1 MSDEKDLEL
10 LDLDDAEEV
19 TDEALPDAVPFVTPR
34 PHRPWLLLA
43 IGVAII
49 VLAVFIIV
57 RVVSNNSSSSIEV
70 DLGAPVMVEER
81 EPEAI
86 MPAPR
91 PMPVQTMP
99 PQVVPPAPVQPAPVP
114 MPQQV
119 ERPIPQPI
127 PQPVQVARPAPQPI
141 QQPVQVAPQ
150 PNQNVRVIEDR
161 KDVTFNPARETAAP
175 KPIPAPAPKAAKTSA
190 KPKPAPKPAAPKVAN
205 GGWYV
210 QFGSYS
216 TRAAAEAAEKKIR
229 AGHQNLF
236 AGKQFVI
243 LAAVLPNGTT
253 TYRLRV
259 AFSTSGDANGFCRN
273 AKSDG
278 LDCYVAK

>member
-1 MSDEKDLEL
+1 MSDTEELEL
-10 LDLDDAEEV
+10 LDLDDADG
-19 TDEALPDAVPFVTPR
+19 TADEGLPDAVPFVTPR

-49 VLAVFIIV
+49 VLAVVIIV

-81 EPEAI
+81 EPEMI

-91 PMPVQTMP
+91 PMPVPQPVQVQTMP
-99 PQVVPPAPVQPAPVP
+99 VQQMPVQDMRPVPQPAPQP

-119 ERPIPQPI
+119 APQPAPQPF
-127 PQPVQVARPAPQPI
+127 PQPVQVA
-141 QQPVQVAPQ
+141 APQ

-161 KDVTFNPARETAAP
+161 KDVTFNPERATVTP
-175 KPIPAPAPKAAKTSA
+175 KPIPAPAPKEVKTPA
-190 KPKPAPKPAAPKVAN
+190 KPKPAPKPAAQKVAN

-216 TRAAAEAAEKKIR
+216 TRVAAEAAEKKIR
-229 AGHQNLF
+229 TGHQNLF

-243 LAAVLPNGTT
+243 LAAVLPNGST
-253 TYRLRV
+253 TYRLRI
-259 AFSTSGDANGFCRN
+259 AFASSGDANGFCRN

>member
-1 MSDEKDLEL
+1 MSDTEELEL
-10 LDLDDAEEV
+10 LDLDDAGD
-19 TDEALPDAVPFVTPR
+19 TADEGLPDAVPFVTPR

-49 VLAVFIIV
+49 VLAVVIIV

-81 EPEAI
+81 EPEMI

-91 PMPVQTMP
+91 PMPMPAQVQQM
-99 PQVVPPAPVQPAPVP
+99 PVQQMPVQDMRPVPQPVPQP

-119 ERPIPQPI
+119 APQ
-127 PQPVQVARPAPQPI
+127 PAPQPFP
-141 QQPVQVAPQ
+141 QPVQVAPQ

-161 KDVTFNPARETAAP
+161 KDVTFNPERATVTP
-175 KPIPAPAPKAAKTSA
+175 KPIPAPAPREVKTPT
-190 KPKPAPKPAAPKVAN
+190 KPKPAPKSAAQKVAN

-229 AGHQNLF
+229 AGHQGLF

-259 AFSTSGDANGFCRN
+259 AFANSNDANGFCRN

>member
-1 MSDEKDLEL
+1 MSDDKELEL
-10 LDLDDAEEV
+10 LDLDDADDTV
-19 TDEALPDAVPFVTPR
+19 DEGLPDAVPFVTPR

-49 VLAVFIIV
+49 VLAVVIIV

-81 EPEAI
+81 EPEMI

-91 PMPVQTMP
+91 PMPV
-99 PQVVPPAPVQPAPVP
+99 PQPVQVQNMPVQQMPVQDMRPVPQLAPQP

-119 ERPIPQPI
+119 AVQPTPQPF
-127 PQPVQVARPAPQPI
+127 PQPVQVAAPQ
-141 QQPVQVAPQ
+141 Q
-150 PNQNVRVIEDR
+150 NQNVRVIEDR
-161 KDVTFNPARETAAP
+161 QDVTFNPERATVTP
-175 KPIPAPAPKAAKTSA
+175 KPVPAPAPREVKTPT
-190 KPKPAPKPAAPKVAN
+190 KPKPAPKPAAQKVAN

-210 QFGSYS
+210 QFGSYG

-229 AGHQNLF
+229 NGHQNLF

-243 LAAVLPNGTT
+243 LAAVLPNGST
-253 TYRLRV
+253 TYRLRI
-259 AFSTSGDANGFCRN
+259 AFASSGDANGFCRN